1 MSEFSRAGQQMPT
14 EQRRLSEA
22 EHEKDL
28 AEDAAKR
35 HRIHEAEHA
44 SRRSRPWW
52 RFWAKR

>member
-1 MSEFSRAGQQMPT
+1 MSEFSRAGPQMPT
-14 EQRRLSEA
+14 EQRRLAQA
-22 EHEKDL
+22 EHQKDL
-28 AEDAAKR
+28 AEAATER